1 MGEVEENEI
10 ITLRLFFP
18 GLYYIFFFCQVF
30 ILFFLFQNT
39 PTMWSSFAK
48 RCLLGIFFLVS
59 VLFSDFSRALIHA
72 YRHGKTSVEMSR
84 NKKDAPRPMD
94 DSLFRD
100 KAVALSLSQV
110 RQASGK
116 RQMREYR
123 REKKQEN
130 ACGCCFQIQELPTE
144 LTDGCIQDSG
154 WRIVGWRRRRR
165 GW

>member
-1 MGEVEENEI
+1 MGKLKK
-10 ITLRLFFP
+10 TRLSHYVFFFQVFI
-18 GLYYIFFFCQVF
+18 IFFFCQVF

-48 RCLLGIFFLVS
+48 RCLLGIFYLVS

-72 YRHGKTSVEMSR
+72 YRHGKTLVEMSR